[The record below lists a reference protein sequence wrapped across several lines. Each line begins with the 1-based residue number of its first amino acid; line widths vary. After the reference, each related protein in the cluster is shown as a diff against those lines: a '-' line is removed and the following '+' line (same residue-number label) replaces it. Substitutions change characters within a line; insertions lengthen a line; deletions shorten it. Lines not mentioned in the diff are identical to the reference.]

1 MHVCVWLCGLT
12 HKEPWDPVLPE
23 CVQDA
28 EGVEE
33 GRAGQEQPETKELWF
48 GCMLQS
54 RAAVFVT
61 KSGRQ
66 VYS

>member
-33 GRAGQEQPETKELWF
+33 GRAGQEQPETKELWL
-48 GCMLQS
+48 GCML
-54 RAAVFVT
+54 
-61 KSGRQ
+61 
-66 VYS
+66 